1 MLSIARQLVFADQ
14 VNGGFTYTLASRLGA
29 MLAEAEAQFGA
40 RDITYT
46 ILGIEF
52 SRLGHPHIWYP
63 NAHRHIV
70 IQLAAECMADPLMA
84 YSQLAHE
91 CIHLLDPTGGAAIVR
106 VLEEGLAVR
115 FQQAYIGAVFKQS
128 MPVDLASYADA
139 RGKVDELLALDPSA
153 IRFLRESGKKL
164 PFLTADDILW
174 ACPVASRELA
184 ESLVAPVIP

>member
-1 MLSIARQLVFADQ
+1 MLNISRQLVFADR

-40 RDITYT
+40 RDTTYT

-52 SRLGHPHIWYP
+52 SELGYPQIWYP
-63 NAHRHIV
+63 NAHRHII
-70 IQLAAECMADPLMA
+70 IQLASECMEDPLMA

-91 CIHLLDPTGGAAIVR
+91 CVHLLDPTGGAAIVR

-115 FQQAYIGAVFKQS
+115 FQQAYVSAVFQQS
-128 MPVDLASYADA
+128 MSVDLASYADA
-139 RGKVDELLALDPSA
+139 RGKVDELLALDPTV
-153 IRFLRESGKKL
+153 IRFLRESGKRL
-164 PFLTADDILW
+164 PFLSADEIIA

-184 ESLVAPVIP
+184 ESLVAPFIP